1 MYSVFLENKNK
12 KQRMALSTRL
22 RTAGDTRSNNSLV
35 RSKAQVKVPRLE
47 IKNQTYEKLRQR
59 HKKLKPFKCQ
69 GVWLLPLLPPPPPQ
83 PDGIL
88 VYCRVPPESFN
99 PFTPK
104 SEYSA

>member
-47 IKNQTYEKLRQR
+47 IKNQTYEKLR
-59 HKKLKPFKCQ
+59 
-69 GVWLLPLLPPPPPQ
+69 
-83 PDGIL
+83 
-88 VYCRVPPESFN
+88 
-99 PFTPK
+99 
-104 SEYSA
+104 